1 MPDLNDV
8 NMKQLDPLLSRYG
21 VVGDAFDL
29 SPSRY
34 RGLPE
39 LSSYG
44 VDLGSGFPGFEARP
58 DDRVV
63 AGGHAL
69 GDKDRARL
77 LAIAEGC
84 ERYSGAQ
91 FGTEGVVTA
100 AAHDLDGR
108 VLDWSRVPRL
118 SDAEYAHPRCPL
130 VPFDPAAPIRWVRGV
145 DLRDGDPTWLPLSMA
160 AYRSGRR
167 LPAERFVASISTGCA
182 VHTDPASAV
191 FGGLSEVVER
201 DMIAVLWLQKLPLP
215 HIPFDVLDERELTV
229 VEWAHD
235 RFLDTVLL
243 DATSDIG
250 VPTVYCMQTAP
261 HDQTIRTMVGCGT
274 GLTIQ
279 DAAYKA
285 LLEVTCFRDSLH
297 VEWEEPESFADYTDI
312 SDGAKYMGKPE
323 NAPHF
328 AFLTDDHPDR
338 PSFQDRGRYAADA
351 TEGLTRAVRR
361 FAELDMAV
369 VAVDRTTTE
378 LASVGL
384 HSATVVI
391 PDLQPMSLVPLAQY
405 HAHPRLYSAPA
416 AMGYRVLPVEELNP
430 CPQPFA

>member
-21 VVGDAFDL
+21 VVGDVFSL
-29 SPSRY
+29 SRY
-34 RGLPE
+34 RGLPG

-44 VDLGSGFPGFEARP
+44 VDLGSAFPGVAVP
-58 DDRVV
+58 QDNRVV

-69 GDKDRARL
+69 EDEDKARL

-91 FGTEGVVTA
+91 FGTDGVVTA

-108 VLDWSRVPRL
+108 VLDWSRIPRL

-130 VPFDPAAPIRWVRGV
+130 VPFDPAAPIRWVSGV
-145 DLRDGDPTWLPLSMA
+145 DLRDGEPIWLPLAMA
-160 AYRSGRR
+160 AYRSGH
-167 LPAERFVASISTGCA
+167 LAPAERFVAGISTGYA

-191 FGGLSEVVER
+191 FGALSEVVER
-201 DMIAVLWLQKLPLP
+201 DVIAVLWLQRLPLP
-215 HIPFDVLDERELTV
+215 HIPFDFLDEREITLI
-229 VEWAHD
+229 EWAHD
-235 RFLDTVLL
+235 RFLETVLL

-250 VPTVYCMQTAP
+250 LPTVYCLQTAP
-261 HDQTIRTMVGCGT
+261 HDSTIRTMVGCGT

-285 LLEVTCFRDSLH
+285 LLEATCFRDSLH
-297 VEWEEPESFADYTDI
+297 MEWEEPESFADYTDI

-323 NAPHF
+323 NAGHF
-328 AFLTDDHPDR
+328 AFLIDDHPDR
-338 PSFQDRGRYAADA
+338 PSFQDRGRFA
-351 TEGLTRAVRR
+351 TDTAEGLIRAVRR
-361 FAELDMAV
+361 FAELDMPV
-369 VAVDRTTTE
+369 IAVDRTTTE

-384 HSATVVI
+384 HSVNVVI